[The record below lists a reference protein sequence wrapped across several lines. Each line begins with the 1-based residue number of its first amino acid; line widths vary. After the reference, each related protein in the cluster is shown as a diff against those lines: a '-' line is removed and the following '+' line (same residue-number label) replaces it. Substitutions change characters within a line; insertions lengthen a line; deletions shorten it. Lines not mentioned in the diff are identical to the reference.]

1 METGELGFDLLTLS
15 EVAKLL
21 HCSKA
26 HIGKVVAGQVNDC
39 RPIPSLHLGRRTLIR
54 RQALL
59 KWIEQNE
66 MNANLSVLPEWGAGK
81 RA

>member
-1 METGELGFDLLTLS
+1 MENGELGFDLLTLS

-26 HIGKVVAGQVNDC
+26 HVGKVVAGQVDGC

-54 RQALL
+54 RSALL
-59 KWIEQNE
+59 RWIEQNE
-66 MNANLSVLPEWGAGK
+66 MNANLSVLPEWGAGR